1 MNILTEARLALVA
14 RLQTIT
20 VANGYRTN
28 AGQNVKTG
36 WFSEVL
42 ESDSVGFPLIV
53 VQKAKALDPDSGPG
67 SIKAY
72 PGFSVVGATDSGLDD
87 YDDALD
93 DIELDII
100 QCLIPPGS
108 GRFPKWV
115 PLGVTG
121 MAVGASE
128 QFPPGNGERAASVLV
143 PVHLHT
149 LIEAK

>member
-28 AGQNVKTG
+28 AGTNVRTG
-36 WFSEVL
+36 WFNEVL
-42 ESDSVGFPLIV
+42 ASGDVGFPLLC
-53 VQKAKALDPDSGPG
+53 VQKSSGLDPESGPG
-67 SIKAY
+67 ALKAF
-72 PGFSVVGATDSGLDD
+72 PGFSVIGAVDAGLDD

-100 QCLIPPGS
+100 QCLIPPGQ

-115 PLGVTG
+115 PTGVTG
-121 MAVGASE
+121 MKIGASDH
-128 QFPPGNGERAASVLV
+128 FAPGNGEPAASVLV
-143 PVHLHT
+143 PIHLHT

>member
-36 WFSEVL
+36 WFSEKIK
-42 ESDSVGFPLIV
+42 SADVGFPMLC
-53 VQKAKALDPDSGPG
+53 VQKATGLDPEAGPG
-67 SIKAY
+67 AIKAS
-72 PGFSVVGATDSGLDD
+72 PGFSIVGAVSAGLDD

-93 DIELDII
+93 DMELDII
-100 QCLIPPGS
+100 QCLIPPGN

-115 PLGVTG
+115 PIGVTG
-121 MAVGASE
+121 MIVGASE
-128 QFPPGNGERAASVLV
+128 QFPPGNGESTASVLV